1 MLQRLKQRIS
11 DMRTI
16 KTLCETAERHARSM
30 GERAPGPVHF
40 LLAALELPDGMAARA
55 FARAGAD
62 PARLPD
68 AIAAQHGAAL
78 AAVGV
83 DPALLDDGDD
93 TPLAP
98 PPRLFQA
105 QGAMQ
110 AVMREL
116 ADLPRPPG
124 TALTGAHVAL
134 VIAAHRY
141 GTAARALRALG
152 IDGDRLAAAARAEI
166 DNAQRHAA

>member
-1 MLQRLKQRIS
+1 MLQRLKQRIAA
-11 DMRTI
+11 MRTI
-16 KTLCETAERHARSM
+16 KTLCETAERHARAT
-30 GERAPGPVHF
+30 GEQAPGPEHF
-40 LLAALELPDGMAARA
+40 LLAALDLPDGMARRA
-55 FARAGAD
+55 FTRAGAD
-62 PARLPD
+62 PARLAD
-68 AIAAQHGAAL
+68 AIAAQHRSAL

-83 DPALLDDGDD
+83 DPALLDDD
-93 TPLAP
+93 TPAGP

-116 ADLPRPPG
+116 ADLPRPTG

-134 VIAAHRY
+134 VIAGHRH

-152 IDGDRLAAAARAEI
+152 IDGDRLAAAAQAEI
-166 DNAQRHAA
+166 KDAQRRAS